1 MKDYAQEILRIL
13 TYLEKSPSL
22 EELQQRHPD
31 DWDVAERELA
41 AAIRDKD
48 KARLDQLMRP
58 LDAMPKRQTRQQ
70 PVSKQEARDLQ
81 HKLVRQRMCAI
92 AIERYLKGSL
102 ADPKAAHL
110 GFADRL
116 LLRMIFFGPG
126 RRRKL
131 VSPVLFRHLWPR
143 VTRKNLL
150 MPMAEAH
157 GIYNFFS
164 RALLAGLARE
174 IGDAKCLEIAA
185 GDGFLTSTLRQH
197 GVDIRA
203 TDDQSWI
210 GKGIAFEGVEKLDAA
225 AALAAHQPEIVMC
238 AWPPARNNF
247 EQHVFKTP
255 SVRRY
260 ILIASAHRNLAGNW
274 PLYQAQTDF
283 GMETNAELGRHLYP
297 PEAGGAVYLFD
308 RRRSA

>member
-1 MKDYAQEILRIL
+1 MKDYAQEILRTL
-13 TYLEKSPSL
+13 TYLEKSPPL
-22 EELQQRHPD
+22 EELQQRYPE
-31 DWDVAERELA
+31 DWDLAERELA

-58 LDAMPKRQTRQQ
+58 LDAMPKRHTRQQ

-81 HKLVRQRMCAI
+81 HKLIRQRMSAI

-116 LLRMIFFGPG
+116 LLRLIFFRAGW
-126 RRRKL
+126 RRKL
-131 VSPVLFRHLWPR
+131 VSPFLFRHLWPR
-143 VTRKNLL
+143 VKRKNLL

-164 RALLAGLARE
+164 STLLTGLARE
-174 IGDAKCLEIAA
+174 IGNAKCLEIAA
-185 GDGFLTSTLRQH
+185 GDGFLTRVLQQR

-203 TDDQSWI
+203 TDDQSWA
-210 GKGIAFEGVEKLDAA
+210 GKGIAFDGIEKLDAA
-225 AALAAHQPEIVMC
+225 AALTAHQPEIVLC

-247 EQHVFKTP
+247 EQHVFGTP

-260 ILIASAHRNLAGNW
+260 ILIASEHRNLAGNW
-274 PLYQAQTDF
+274 PLYQAVTDF
-283 GMETNAELGRHLYP
+283 GIEKNTELGRHLYP
-297 PEAGGAVYLFD
+297 PEAGGAVYIFD
-308 RRRSA
+308 RRQPR